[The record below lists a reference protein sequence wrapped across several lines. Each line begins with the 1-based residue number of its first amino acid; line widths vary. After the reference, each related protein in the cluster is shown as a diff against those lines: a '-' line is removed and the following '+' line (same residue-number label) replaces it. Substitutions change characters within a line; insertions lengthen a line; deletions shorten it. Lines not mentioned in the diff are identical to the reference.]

1 MHCIAHETLET
12 PPWSKQKMLSFQM
25 TYADILVSCLME
37 FFELY
42 APTRKI
48 ELPTELEEL
57 TKAVKKSPKIQE
69 WIAKRPESAF

>member
-1 MHCIAHETLET
+1 
-12 PPWSKQKMLSFQM
+12 M

-42 APTRKI
+42 APTRKM
-48 ELPTELEEL
+48 ELPAELEEL
-57 TKAVKKSPKIQE
+57 TKAVKESPKIQE

>member
-1 MHCIAHETLET
+1 
-12 PPWSKQKMLSFQM
+12 M

-48 ELPTELEEL
+48 ELPSELEEL
-57 TKAVKKSPKIQE
+57 TKAVKESPKIQE
-69 WIAKRPESAF
+69 WITKRPESAF